1 MLKLALKYTTSSW
14 GTSVIR
20 SVDICSSTSSG
31 GRSVKPTANPTNGGA
46 SHSTPMTLTKIE
58 MQLYKEEDDISC
70 LS

>member
-1 MLKLALKYTTSSW
+1 M
-14 GTSVIR
+14 SVIR

-58 MQLYKEEDDISC
+58 MQLYKEEEDISC